1 MAIIALSEDA
11 IRAGRQRPEA
21 PEDSPEEPGKIE
33 IKHEFVELR
42 AKGWSYTRI
51 SKRLKVSKS
60 TLSSWRAELE
70 EEIASLRAMELESLQ
85 ERYWMA
91 KEGKIKLLGDQLK
104 AIQKELKDRDKA
116 LADVPTDKLLE
127 IQLKYYLA
135 LQEEYT
141 EPRPLSSEE
150 IGLLK
155 ALRIGEDDHDE

>member
-104 AIQKELKDRDKA
+104 AIQKEIKDPEKG
-116 LADVPTDKLLE
+116 LADVPTEKLLE
-127 IQLKYYLA
+127 LQCYGPSCLA
-135 LQEEYT
+135 AKLLAIRASLHIVCHSI
-141 EPRPLSSEE
+141 PSSLLS
-150 IGLLK
+150 G
-155 ALRIGEDDHDE
+155 ATRGA

>member
-1 MAIIALSEDA
+1 MAIIALSEQP
-11 IRAGRQRPEA
+11 RQPGRQGLEQ
-21 PEDSPEEPGKIE
+21 PGKME
-33 IKHEFVELR
+33 IKEEFVQLR

-51 SKRLKVSKS
+51 ARRLKVSKS
-60 TLSSWRAELE
+60 TLSNWRAELE
-70 EEIASLRAMELESLQ
+70 EEIASLKAMELEALQ

-91 KEGKIKLLGDQLK
+91 KEGRIKLLGEQIK
-104 AIQKELKDRDKA
+104 AIQKELKDREKP

-127 IQLKYYLA
+127 LQLKYYQA

-155 ALRIGEDDHDE
+155 ALRAGEEHDRLDQAE

>member
-70 EEIASLRAMELESLQ
+70 EEIASLRAMELEALQ

-104 AIQKELKDRDKA
+104 AIQKELKDREKA
-116 LADVPTDKLLE
+116 LADVSTKDLLE
-127 IQLKYYLA
+127 LQLKYYLA

-155 ALRIGEDDHDE
+155 AMRTGDE